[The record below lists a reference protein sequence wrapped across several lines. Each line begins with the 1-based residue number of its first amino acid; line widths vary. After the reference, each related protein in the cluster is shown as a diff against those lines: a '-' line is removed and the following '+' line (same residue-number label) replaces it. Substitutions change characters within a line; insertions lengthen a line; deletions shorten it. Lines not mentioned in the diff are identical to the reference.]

1 MSNDLEAFAVM
12 WQMRKDAEEKAKSE
26 RREIEDRIVAI
37 LNNPPETS
45 GVKKVAKSLKVTYN
59 LRETIDANKLQEV
72 AEAAGL
78 KDELGMVFRWKPEIN
93 KREWKAAD
101 QSIINVFSKAI
112 TRKPGRPTF
121 HAVEKKESD
130 NE

>member
-1 MSNDLEAFAVM
+1 MSNDLEALAVM
-12 WQMRKDAEEKAKSE
+12 WQKRKDVEAEAQRE

-37 LNNPPETS
+37 LNNPQETS

-78 KDELGMVFRWKPEIN
+78 RDELGMVFRWKPEIN

-101 QSIINVFSKAI
+101 KSIINVFSKAI

-121 HAVEKKESD
+121 QSVEKDKD

>member
-1 MSNDLEAFAVM
+1 MIDDLEALAVM
-12 WQMRKDAEEKAKSE
+12 WQKRKDVEAEAQRE

-121 HAVEKKESD
+121 QAVEKDKD